1 MFLFC
6 KGNNRVIAKK
16 SLIPVSYY
24 LIVHPRAITAE
35 VLDVDEILI
44 LKKYNWKKSNEPRVE
59 LWAFHSQPWLMC
71 SEGEIVS

>member
-44 LKKYNWKKSNEPRVE
+44 LKKSK
-59 LWAFHSQPWLMC
+59 
-71 SEGEIVS
+71 

>member
-6 KGNNRVIAKK
+6 KGYNRVIAKK
-16 SLIPVSYY
+16 SLLPVSYN

-44 LKKYNWKKSNEPRVE
+44 LKKSKNKIEKSKTSHVLSYE
-59 LWAFHSQPWLMC
+59 LFT
-71 SEGEIVS
+71 VSHD